1 MARVL
6 NGADDGVLFA
16 EDGWSLE
23 VIGDDPAREG
33 WAATILALSNG
44 AIGVRGALEERA
56 QATTFLAHAYEQAP
70 IHYHEKLKGFA
81 ASSDSRVPVAEAL
94 GLEVRLDGKAIDF
107 TSLKSATRRTL
118 DLRTGILGRETLWTL
133 ADGRSLRIRTER
145 LVPLC
150 GNTLLLRRL
159 QAEIEGEAGVT
170 LHPRL
175 APAPSAAGQS
185 DDPRIGVNLAS
196 RGFET
201 ERAEPDCVVER
212 LPGSGIGVGA
222 VQRSRDEDGWL
233 LVATGY
239 AAGRNPSDIL
249 AEQAAALA
257 DSALAAGF
265 GAVAAAQAGLLETFW
280 AAADLAIA
288 GEPRLAA
295 TLRANLFHLFAS
307 AGRDGRSSAAAKG
320 LTGEGYEGHYFW
332 DTEAFML
339 PVLSVLAPDIA
350 RAMLVYRANTL
361 DAAFANARALDHRKG
376 ALFAWRTIEGRECSA
391 HYPSGSAQY
400 HINAAVAFA
409 IGAYVDATGDE
420 DFLVEHG
427 ARMLVETARIW
438 LALGDWADGQF
449 HLRGVTGPDEYTV
462 LVDDNWYTNR
472 MAQKHLRL
480 AVAAAA
486 RVAELAPQ
494 AWAGLAGEMALDAAE
509 LAEFTRAADAMHL
522 PYDAA
527 RDLDAQD
534 ASFLDKPRWDVAGTP
549 AAEFPLLLHYHPMT
563 LYRHQVSKQADL
575 VLAMVLGGEDVSLE
589 RKRRVFDHYEPI
601 TTHDST
607 LSASTFAI
615 LANEVGHADQA
626 LKFFGET
633 SLVDIDDRHGNT
645 GHGVHMAALA
655 GSWLALVWGFAGLRP
670 HGPQLRF
677 RPTRPAAWGGYAF
690 GLNWRGTLVRVE
702 VAGDQVTYRA
712 VSGPAIVIG
721 HHDQEIRLA
730 AGESWIGALAG
741 C

>member
-1 MARVL
+1 MARTL
-6 NGADDGVLFA
+6 NGAEDGVLFA
-16 EDGWSLE
+16 EDGWSLD

-44 AIGVRGALEERA
+44 AIGVRGAIEERA
-56 QATTFLAHAYEQAP
+56 EATTFLAHAYEQAP

-81 ASSDSRVPVAEAL
+81 ARSDSRVPVAEAL
-94 GLEVRLDGKAIDF
+94 GMEVRIDGEAIDF
-107 TSLKSATRRTL
+107 TTLRSATRRTL
-118 DLRTGILGRETLWTL
+118 DLRAGMLRRETRWSLP
-133 ADGRSLRIRTER
+133 DGRLLRIRTER
-145 LVPLC
+145 IVPLD
-150 GNTLLLRRL
+150 GSTLLVRRL
-159 QAEIEGEAGVT
+159 QAEIEGAGSVT

-175 APAPSAAGQS
+175 ARAPHGAAQS

-201 ERAEPDCVVER
+201 EQAAEDIVVER
-212 LPGSGIGVGA
+212 LPGSGIAVAA
-222 VQRSRDEDGWL
+222 VQRTREDAGWL
-233 LVATGY
+233 LATTGFATGRD
-239 AAGRNPSDIL
+239 GSDAL
-249 AEQAAALA
+249 AERAAALA
-257 DSALAAGF
+257 DTALAAGF
-265 GAVAAAQAGLLETFW
+265 EAAAAAQHALLDRFW

-350 RAMLVYRANTL
+350 RAMLVYRAHTL

-376 ALFAWRTIEGRECSA
+376 ALYAWRTIEGRECSA

-400 HINAAVAFA
+400 HINSAIAFA

-420 DFLVEHG
+420 AFLVEHG

-438 LALGDWADGQF
+438 LALGDWADGRF
-449 HLRGVTGPDEYTV
+449 HLRGVTGPDEYTA

-480 AVAAAA
+480 AASAAA
-486 RVAELAPQ
+486 RVAALAPET
-494 AWAGLAGEMALDAAE
+494 WAGLAADMALDADE
-509 LAEFTRAADAMHL
+509 LAEFGRVADALHL
-522 PYDAA
+522 PWDAA
-527 RDLDAQD
+527 RELDAQD
-534 ASFLDKPRWDVAGTP
+534 ASFLDKPRWDLAGTP
-549 AAEFPLLLHYHPMT
+549 ASEFPLLLHYHPMT

-575 VLAMVLGGEDVSLE
+575 VLAMVLGGEEVSAE

-615 LANEVGHADQA
+615 LASEVGHEA
-626 LKFFGET
+626 LALRFFAET

-655 GSWLALVWGFAGLRP
+655 GSWLALVWGFAGFRP
-670 HGPQLRF
+670 HGPALRF
-677 RPTRPAAWGGYAF
+677 RPTRPVAWQGYGF
-690 GLNWRGTLVRVE
+690 GLVWRGTLVRVE
-702 VAGDQVTYRA
+702 VAGDQITYRA
-712 VSGPAIVIG
+712 VSGPAITIG
-721 HHDQEIRLA
+721 HHDGEIRLA
-730 AGESWIGALAG
+730 PGESWTGALAA
-741 C
+741 

>member
-1 MARVL
+1 LARLL

-16 EDGWSLE
+16 EDGWSLD

-44 AIGVRGALEERA
+44 ALGVRGAIEERA
-56 QATTFLAHAYEQAP
+56 QASTFLAHAYEQAE

-81 ASSDSRVPVAEAL
+81 TRSDSRVPVAEAL
-94 GLEVRLDGKAIDF
+94 GLEVRIDGEAIDF
-107 TSLKSATRRTL
+107 TQLRSATRRTL
-118 DLRTGILGRETLWTL
+118 DLRAGMLRRETRWSFP
-133 ADGRSLRIRTER
+133 DGRLLRIRSER
-145 LVPLC
+145 IVPLD
-150 GNTLLLRRL
+150 GSTLLLRRF
-159 QAEIEGEAGVT
+159 QAELDGEGSIT

-175 APAPSAAGQS
+175 APAPSGAAQS

-196 RGFET
+196 RGFAT
-201 ERAEPDCVVER
+201 EQASDEQVVER
-212 LPGSGIGVGA
+212 LPGSGIGVAA
-222 VQRSRDEDGWL
+222 VQRTREEAGWL

-239 AAGRNPSDIL
+239 AAGHDASETL
-249 AEQAAALA
+249 AADAGALASTALSEGFDAAATA
-257 DSALAAGF
+257 QRAL
-265 GAVAAAQAGLLETFW
+265 LDRFW
-280 AAADLAIA
+280 AGADLTIA

-350 RAMLVYRANTL
+350 RAMLVYRAGTL
-361 DAAFANARALDHRKG
+361 DAAFANARALDHKKG
-376 ALFAWRTIEGRECSA
+376 ALYAWRTIEGRECSA

-400 HINAAVAFA
+400 HINAAIAFA

-420 DFLVEHG
+420 GFLVEHG
-427 ARMLVETARIW
+427 VRMLVETARIW

-449 HLRGVTGPDEYTV
+449 HLRGVTGPDEYTA

-480 AVAAAA
+480 AVSAAE
-486 RVAELAPQ
+486 RVAGIDPEAWGWLAAEMELTP
-494 AWAGLAGEMALDAAE
+494 AE
-509 LAEFTRAADAMHL
+509 LAEFARTADALHL
-522 PYDAA
+522 PFDTE

-549 AAEFPLLLHYHPMT
+549 ASEFPLLLHYHPMT
-563 LYRHQVSKQADL
+563 LYRHQVSKQADI
-575 VLAMVLGGEDVSLE
+575 VLAMVLGGEEVSAE

-615 LANEVGHADQA
+615 LANEVGHEAQA
-626 LKFFGET
+626 LKFFAET

-655 GSWLALVWGFAGLRP
+655 GSWLALVWGFAGFRP
-670 HGPQLRF
+670 RGPQLRF
-677 RPTRPAAWGGYAF
+677 RPTRPADWQGYAF
-690 GLNWRGTLVRVE
+690 GLSWRGTLVRVE
-702 VAGDQVTYRA
+702 VAGEQVTYRA
-712 VSGPAIVIG
+712 VSGPEIVIG
-721 HHDQEIRLA
+721 HHDTEIRLA
-730 AGESWIGALAG
+730 AGESWTGALAA
-741 C
+741 

>member
-6 NGADDGVLFA
+6 NGVDDGVLFA

-23 VIGDDPAREG
+23 VIGDDAAREG

-56 QATTFLAHAYEQAP
+56 EASTFLAHAYEQAD

-81 ASSDSRVPVAEAL
+81 TRSDSRVPVAEAL
-94 GLEVRLDGKAIDF
+94 GLEVRLNGEAIDF
-107 TSLKSATRRTL
+107 TQLRSATRRTL
-118 DLRTGILGRETLWTL
+118 DLRAGMLRRETRWTFP
-133 ADGRSLRIRTER
+133 DNRILRIRTER
-145 LVPLC
+145 IVPLD
-150 GNTLLLRRL
+150 GSTLLLRRL
-159 QAEIEGEAGVT
+159 QAEIEGEGVVS

-175 APAPSAAGQS
+175 APAPSGAAQS

-196 RGFET
+196 RGFAT
-201 ERAEPDCVVER
+201 ERAADDLVVER
-212 LPGSGIGVGA
+212 LPGSGIGVAA
-222 VQRSRDEDGWL
+222 VQRVREEDSWL
-233 LVATGY
+233 LVATGF
-239 AAGRNPSDIL
+239 AAGRDASETLVSDASSL
-249 AEQAAALA
+249 AGTVLADGFAAA
-257 DSALAAGF
+257 
-265 GAVAAAQAGLLETFW
+265 AAAQAALLDRFW
-280 AAADLAIA
+280 AGADLAIA

-361 DAAFANARALDHRKG
+361 EAAFANARALDHQKG
-376 ALFAWRTIEGRECSA
+376 ALYAWRTIEGRECSA

-400 HINAAVAFA
+400 HINAAIAFA

-420 DFLVEHG
+420 AFLVEHG
-427 ARMLVETARIW
+427 ARVLIETARIW
-438 LALGDWADGQF
+438 LALGDWADGGF
-449 HLRGVTGPDEYTV
+449 HLRGVTGPDEYTA
-462 LVDDNWYTNR
+462 LIDDNWYTNR

-480 AVAAAA
+480 AVSAAA
-486 RVAELAPQ
+486 RVAEIDAE
-494 AWAGLAGEMALDAAE
+494 AWGWLAAE
-509 LAEFTRAADAMHL
+509 MQLEEGELTDFTRAADAMHL
-522 PYDAA
+522 PYDSA

-534 ASFLDKPRWDVAGTP
+534 ASFLGKPRWDVANTP
-549 AAEFPLLLHYHPMT
+549 ASDFPLLLHYHPMT

-615 LANEVGHADQA
+615 LANEVGHEAQA
-626 LKFFGET
+626 LKFFAET

-655 GSWLALVWGFAGLRP
+655 GSWLALVWGFAGFRP
-670 HGPQLRF
+670 YGPQLRF
-677 RPTRPAAWGGYAF
+677 RPTRPAGWAGYAF
-690 GLNWRGTLVRVE
+690 GLSWRGTLVRVE
-702 VAGDQVTYRA
+702 VTGDEITYRA
-712 VSGPAIVIG
+712 VSGPDVVIG
-721 HHDQEIRLA
+721 HHDTEIALA
-730 AGESWIGALAG
+730 AGQSWTGPLA
-741 C
+741 

>member
-16 EDGWSLE
+16 EDGWSLD

-44 AIGVRGALEERA
+44 ALGVRGAIEERA
-56 QATTFLAHAYEQAP
+56 EATTFLAHAYEQAP

-81 ASSDSRVPVAEAL
+81 ATSDSRVPVAEAL
-94 GLEVRLDGKAIDF
+94 GIEVRLDGQAIDF
-107 TSLKSATRRTL
+107 STLRSATRRTL
-118 DLRTGILGRETLWTL
+118 DLRAGMLRRETRWSFP
-133 ADGRSLRIRTER
+133 DGRVLRIRSER
-145 LVPLC
+145 IVPLD
-150 GNTLLLRRL
+150 GSTLLLRRFR
-159 QAEIEGEAGVT
+159 AEIDGEGIVT

-175 APAPSAAGQS
+175 APAPSGAVQS

-201 ERAEPDCVVER
+201 EQASDEQVVER
-212 LPGSGIGVGA
+212 LPGSGIGVAA
-222 VQRSRDEDGWL
+222 VQRIGEEDGWL
-233 LVATGY
+233 LVATGF
-239 AAGRNPSDIL
+239 AAGRDASETLVADAGAL
-249 AEQAAALA
+249 AGTALA
-257 DSALAAGF
+257 DGFVAA
-265 GAVAAAQAGLLETFW
+265 AAAQATLLDRFW
-280 AAADLAIA
+280 AAAELSIA

-339 PVLSVLAPDIA
+339 PVLSVLAPEIA
-350 RAMLVYRANTL
+350 RAMLVYRAGTL

-376 ALFAWRTIEGRECSA
+376 ALYAWRTIEGRECSA

-400 HINAAVAFA
+400 HINSAIAFA
-409 IGAYVDATGDE
+409 IGAYVNATGDE
-420 DFLVEHG
+420 AFLVEHG
-427 ARMLVETARIW
+427 VRMLVETARIW
-438 LALGDWADGQF
+438 LALGDWADGSF
-449 HLRGVTGPDEYTV
+449 HLRGVTGPDEYTA
-462 LVDDNWYTNR
+462 LIDDNWYTNR

-480 AVAAAA
+480 AVSAAGRVSELDPEAWGWLAA
-486 RVAELAPQ
+486 EMELG
-494 AWAGLAGEMALDAAE
+494 AGE
-509 LAEFTRAADAMHL
+509 LAEFSRAADAMHL
-522 PYDAA
+522 PFDSE
-527 RDLDAQD
+527 RNLDAQD

-549 AAEFPLLLHYHPMT
+549 ASEFPLLLHYHPMT
-563 LYRHQVSKQADL
+563 LYRHQVSKQADI
-575 VLAMVLGGEDVSLE
+575 VLAMVLGGETVSPE

-615 LANEVGHADQA
+615 LANEVGHEAQA
-626 LKFFGET
+626 LDFFAET

-655 GSWLALVWGFAGLRP
+655 GSWLALVWGFAGFRP
-670 HGPQLRF
+670 HGTDLAF
-677 RPTRPAAWGGYAF
+677 RPTRPAAWPGYSF

-702 VAGDQVTYRA
+702 VSGEQVTYRA
-712 VSGPAIVIG
+712 VSGPEIVIG
-721 HHDQEIRLA
+721 HHDTKVRLA
-730 AGESWIGALAG
+730 PGESWTGPLA
-741 C
+741 

>member
-16 EDGWSLE
+16 EDGWSLD
-23 VIGDDPAREG
+23 VIGDEPAREG

-44 AIGVRGALEERA
+44 ALGVRGAIEERA
-56 QATTFLAHAYEQAP
+56 EASTFLAHAYEQAP

-81 ASSDSRVPVAEAL
+81 TTSDSRVPVAESL
-94 GLEVRLDGKAIDF
+94 GIEVRIDGEAIDF
-107 TSLKSATRRTL
+107 TQLRSATRRTL
-118 DLRTGILGRETLWTL
+118 DLRAGMLRRETRWSFP
-133 ADGRSLRIRTER
+133 DGRLLRIFVER
-145 LVPLC
+145 IVPLD
-150 GNTLLLRRL
+150 GSTLLLRRL
-159 QAEIEGEAGVT
+159 RAEFDGEGVVT

-175 APAPSAAGQS
+175 APAPSGATQS
-185 DDPRIGVNLAS
+185 DDPRIGVNFAS

-201 ERAEPDCVVER
+201 EQATDELVVER
-212 LPGSGIGVGA
+212 LPGSGIGVAA
-222 VQRSRDEDGWL
+222 VQRAREEDGWL

-239 AAGRNPSDIL
+239 AAGRDASQTLVAD
-249 AEQAAALA
+249 AGALA
-257 DSALAAGF
+257 GTALTDGFEAAT
-265 GAVAAAQAGLLETFW
+265 AAQRVLLDTFW
-280 AAADLAIA
+280 AGAELAIT

-350 RAMLVYRANTL
+350 RAMLVYRAGTL
-361 DAAFANARALDHRKG
+361 DAAFANARALDHKQG
-376 ALFAWRTIEGRECSA
+376 ALYAWRTIEGRECSA

-400 HINAAVAFA
+400 HINAAIAFA

-420 DFLVEHG
+420 GFLVEHG
-427 ARMLVETARIW
+427 VRMLVETARIW
-438 LALGDWADGQF
+438 LALGDWAEGRF
-449 HLRGVTGPDEYTV
+449 HLRGVTGPDEYTA
-462 LVDDNWYTNR
+462 LIDDNWYTNR

-480 AVAAAA
+480 AVSAAD
-486 RVAELAPQ
+486 RVATIDAEAWGWLAAEMEL
-494 AWAGLAGEMALDAAE
+494 GAAE
-509 LAEFTRAADAMHL
+509 LAEFTRTADGMHL
-522 PYDAA
+522 PFDDA
-527 RDLDAQD
+527 RGLDAQD
-534 ASFLDKPRWDVAGTP
+534 ASFLDKPRWDVASTP
-549 AAEFPLLLHYHPMT
+549 ASEFPLLLNYHPMT
-563 LYRHQVSKQADL
+563 LYRHQVSKQADI
-575 VLAMVLGGEDVSLE
+575 VLAMVLGGEEVSAE

-615 LANEVGHADQA
+615 LANEVGHEAQA
-626 LKFFGET
+626 LRFFAET

-655 GSWLALVWGFAGLRP
+655 GSWLALVWGFAGFRP

-677 RPTRPAAWGGYAF
+677 RPTRPADWQGYSF
-690 GLNWRGTLVRVE
+690 GLTWRGTLVRVE
-702 VAGDQVTYRA
+702 VAGDQITYRA
-712 VSGPAIVIG
+712 VSGPEIVIG
-721 HHDQEIRLA
+721 HHDTEIRLA
-730 AGESWIGALAG
+730 AGAHWTGALG

>member
-1 MARVL
+1 L
-6 NGADDGVLFA
+6 NGVDDGVLFA
-16 EDGWSLE
+16 ENGWSLD

-44 AIGVRGALEERA
+44 ALGVRGAIEERA
-56 QATTFLAHAYEQAP
+56 EATTFLAHAYEQAP

-94 GLEVRLDGKAIDF
+94 GIEVRLDGEAIDF
-107 TSLKSATRRTL
+107 TTLCSATRRTL
-118 DLRTGILGRETLWTL
+118 DLRAGMLRRETRWSLP
-133 ADGRSLRIRTER
+133 DGRLLRIRSER
-145 LVPLC
+145 IVPLD
-150 GNTLLLRRL
+150 GSTLLLRRL
-159 QAEIEGEAGVT
+159 SAEIDGEGTVT

-175 APAPSAAGQS
+175 APAPSGATQS

-196 RGFET
+196 RGFTT
-201 ERAEPDCVVER
+201 EQAMDDLIVER
-212 LPGSGIGVGA
+212 LPGSGIGVAA
-222 VQRSRDEDGWL
+222 VQRIGEEAGWL
-233 LVATGY
+233 LVATGF
-239 AAGRNPSDIL
+239 AAGRDASETLVADAGALAGTALSDGFAAA
-249 AEQAAALA
+249 AEAQAA
-257 DSALAAGF
+257 
-265 GAVAAAQAGLLETFW
+265 LLDKFW
-280 AAADLAIA
+280 TAADLAIA

-339 PVLSVLAPDIA
+339 PVLSVLAPGIA
-350 RAMLVYRANTL
+350 RAMLVYRAGTL
-361 DAAFANARALDHRKG
+361 DAAFANARALDHKQG
-376 ALFAWRTIEGRECSA
+376 ALYAWRTIEGRECSA

-400 HINAAVAFA
+400 HINSAIAFA

-427 ARMLVETARIW
+427 VRMLIETARIW
-438 LALGDWADGQF
+438 LALGDWAEGSF
-449 HLRGVTGPDEYTV
+449 HLRGVTGPDEYTA
-462 LVDDNWYTNR
+462 LIDDNWYTNR

-480 AVAAAA
+480 AVSAAD
-486 RVAELAPQ
+486 RVAALAPETWEQ
-494 AWAGLAGEMALDAAE
+494 LAADMALGPQE
-509 LAEFTRAADAMHL
+509 LAEFLRSADAMHL
-522 PYDAA
+522 PWDAA
-527 RDLDAQD
+527 RELDAQD

-549 AAEFPLLLHYHPMT
+549 ASEFPLLLNYHPMT
-563 LYRHQVSKQADL
+563 LYRHQVSKQADI
-575 VLAMVLGGEDVSLE
+575 VLAMVLGGEDVSPE

-615 LANEVGHADQA
+615 LANEVGHAAQA
-626 LKFFGET
+626 LDFFAET

-655 GSWLALVWGFAGLRP
+655 GSWLALVWGFAGFRP
-670 HGPQLRF
+670 YGPQLRF
-677 RPTRPAAWGGYAF
+677 RPTRPASWPGYSF

-702 VAGDQVTYRA
+702 IAGDTITYRA

-721 HHDQEIRLA
+721 HHDVEIPLA
-730 AGESWIGALAG
+730 AGESWTGALAA
-741 C
+741 

>member
-16 EDGWSLE
+16 EDGWSLD

-44 AIGVRGALEERA
+44 ALGVRGAIEERA
-56 QATTFLAHAYEQAP
+56 EATTFLAHAYEQAP

-94 GLEVRLDGKAIDF
+94 GLEVRINGEAIDF
-107 TSLKSATRRTL
+107 RTLRSATRRTL
-118 DLRTGILGRETLWTL
+118 DLRAGMLRRETRWSFP
-133 ADGRSLRIRTER
+133 DGRLLRIRSER
-145 LVPLC
+145 IVPLD
-150 GNTLLLRRL
+150 GSTLLLRRF
-159 QAEIEGEAGVT
+159 QAEIDGEAGVT

-175 APAPSAAGQS
+175 APAPSGAAQS

-201 ERAEPDCVVER
+201 EQASDEQVVER
-212 LPGSGIGVGA
+212 LPGSGIGVAA
-222 VQRSRDEDGWL
+222 VQRIGEEDGWL
-233 LVATGY
+233 LVATGF
-239 AAGRNPSDIL
+239 AAGRDASETLVADAGALAGTAL
-249 AEQAAALA
+249 AE
-257 DSALAAGF
+257 GF
-265 GAVAAAQAGLLETFW
+265 VVAAATQAALLDRFW
-280 AAADLAIA
+280 AAADLSIA

-339 PVLSVLAPDIA
+339 PVLSVLAPEIA
-350 RAMLVYRANTL
+350 RAMLVYRAGTL
-361 DAAFANARALDHRKG
+361 DAAFANARALDHKQG
-376 ALFAWRTIEGRECSA
+376 ALYAWRTIEGRECSA

-400 HINAAVAFA
+400 HINSAIAFA

-420 DFLVEHG
+420 GFLVEHG
-427 ARMLVETARIW
+427 VRMLVETARIW
-438 LALGDWADGQF
+438 LALGDWADGSF
-449 HLRGVTGPDEYTV
+449 HLRGVTGPDEYTA

-480 AVAAAA
+480 AVSAADRVSAIDPEAWGWLAA
-486 RVAELAPQ
+486 
-494 AWAGLAGEMALDAAE
+494 EMQLGVEE
-509 LAEFTRAADAMHL
+509 LAEFTRVADAMHL
-522 PYDAA
+522 PFDAE
-527 RDLDAQD
+527 RNLDAQD

-549 AAEFPLLLHYHPMT
+549 ASEFPLLLNYHPMT
-563 LYRHQVSKQADL
+563 LYRHQVSKQADI
-575 VLAMVLGGEDVSLE
+575 VLAMVLGGEDISAE

-615 LANEVGHADQA
+615 LASEVGHEAQA
-626 LKFFGET
+626 LDFFAET

-655 GSWLALVWGFAGLRP
+655 GSWLALVWGFAGFRP

-677 RPTRPAAWGGYAF
+677 RPTRPAAWPGYSF

-702 VAGDQVTYRA
+702 VAGEQITYRA
-712 VSGPAIVIG
+712 VSGPEIVIG
-721 HHDQEIRLA
+721 HHDTKVLLA
-730 AGESWIGALAG
+730 PGESWTGPLA
-741 C
+741 

>member
-1 MARVL
+1 MARLL

-16 EDGWSLE
+16 EDGWSLD

-44 AIGVRGALEERA
+44 ALGVRGAIEERA
-56 QATTFLAHAYEQAP
+56 EASTFLAHAYEQAE

-81 ASSDSRVPVAEAL
+81 SRSDSRVPVAEAL
-94 GLEVRLDGKAIDF
+94 GLEVRLDGEAIDF
-107 TSLKSATRRTL
+107 TQLRSATRRTL
-118 DLRTGILGRETLWTL
+118 DLRAGMLRRETRWSFP
-133 ADGRSLRIRTER
+133 DGRLLRIRSER
-145 LVPLC
+145 IVPLD
-150 GNTLLLRRL
+150 GSTLLLRRF
-159 QAEIEGEAGVT
+159 QAGIDGEGAVT

-175 APAPSAAGQS
+175 APAPSGATQS

-196 RGFET
+196 RGFAT
-201 ERAEPDCVVER
+201 EQASDEQVVER
-212 LPGSGIGVGA
+212 LPGSGIGVAA
-222 VQRSRDEDGWL
+222 VQRTREDAGWL

-239 AAGRNPSDIL
+239 AAGHDASETL
-249 AEQAAALA
+249 AADAAALA
-257 DSALAAGF
+257 GTALTDGF
-265 GAVAAAQAGLLETFW
+265 EAAATAQRALLDRFW
-280 AAADLAIA
+280 AAADLTIA

-332 DTEAFML
+332 DAEAFML

-350 RAMLVYRANTL
+350 RAMLVYRAGTL
-361 DAAFANARALDHRKG
+361 DAAFANARALDHKKG
-376 ALFAWRTIEGRECSA
+376 ALYAWRTIEGRECSA

-400 HINAAVAFA
+400 HINSAIAFA

-420 DFLVEHG
+420 GFLVEHG
-427 ARMLVETARIW
+427 VRMLVETARIW
-438 LALGDWADGQF
+438 LALGDWAEGAF
-449 HLRGVTGPDEYTV
+449 HLRGVTGPDEYTA

-480 AVAAAA
+480 AVSAAE
-486 RVAELAPQ
+486 RVAGIDPEAWGWLAAEMELAP
-494 AWAGLAGEMALDAAE
+494 AE
-509 LAEFTRAADAMHL
+509 LAEFARTADAMHL
-522 PYDAA
+522 PFDAE
-527 RDLDAQD
+527 RNLDAQD
-534 ASFLDKPRWDVAGTP
+534 ASFLGKPRWDVAGTP
-549 AAEFPLLLHYHPMT
+549 ASEFPLLLHYHPMT
-563 LYRHQVSKQADL
+563 LYRHQVSKQADI
-575 VLAMVLGGEDVSLE
+575 VLAMVLGGEDVSAE

-615 LANEVGHADQA
+615 LANEVGHEAQA
-626 LKFFGET
+626 LKFFAET

-655 GSWLALVWGFAGLRP
+655 GSWLALVWGFAGFRP

-677 RPTRPAAWGGYAF
+677 RPTRPADWQGYAF
-690 GLNWRGTLVRVE
+690 GLSWRGTLVRVE
-702 VAGDQVTYRA
+702 VTGEQVTYRT
-712 VSGPAIVIG
+712 VSGPDIVIG
-721 HHDQEIRLA
+721 HHDTEIRLA
-730 AGESWIGALAG
+730 AGESWTGALAA
-741 C
+741 